1 MLQEDS
7 HAHHCEKLHQAVTS
21 MEVSQFMEN
30 HCVVSDQQFFDGRQP
45 GCRRVTASGLA
56 SL

>member
-7 HAHHCEKLHQAVTS
+7 HAHHCEKLNQAVTS

-30 HCVVSDQQFFDGRQP
+30 HCVVSDQQFLTDVSRD
-45 GCRRVTASGLA
+45 VVASP
-56 SL
+56 

>member
-7 HAHHCEKLHQAVTS
+7 HAHHCEKLNQAVTS

-45 GCRRVTASGLA
+45 GCRRVTANGLV